1 MKTTL
6 KLFIIGLIILFNS
19 CTSSLFTKKR
29 PVELYLFTENDKWG
43 YMDKNGKVKI
53 KPIYDGCCFEKF
65 DMCQC
70 TQSFFSNKLCIIMTN
85 NKYGVIDY
93 RGKEIIKP
101 QYDDLAFVD
110 GELFLIAKKT
120 NKWGIIDLKNTSVF
134 PFIFDDYPSYNKQ
147 NAIGSG
153 EINGVFYLLNFKTKE
168 MILTKYDKI
177 KWANGNIAIVSKDK
191 KFGYINKKG
200 DLIIGLKYDDA
211 YYFHNGLAAV
221 QVDKKWGFIDTTGK
235 MIINLQFD
243 EAFGF
248 IEYENSLIAF
258 VEENGKSGV
267 IDNKGHYII
276 HPIYQSVFTLKNG
289 LFLAENDGWG
299 IINKNSTW
307 LLPNEYNFIFGYSKN
322 GYVSAQDS
330 NYNVGIIDLKT
341 KNIIVP
347 FEYKYIQEY
356 KENGLTLFGKKDS
369 ITGKTYYGYFDKKLK
384 VKWRETTDRK
394 WVDPKPDK
402 IL

>member
-1 MKTTL
+1 M
-6 KLFIIGLIILFNS
+6 IIGLIILFNS

-29 PVELYLFTENDKWG
+29 SIELYLFTENGKWG

-53 KPIYDGCCFEKF
+53 KPIYDGCCFEKI
-65 DMCQC
+65 DKCGCM
-70 TQSFFSNKLCIIMTN
+70 QSFFSNELCRIKIN

-110 GELFLIAKKT
+110 GEFFIMAKT
-120 NKWGIIDLKNTSVF
+120 NNKWGIIDLNNKIVF
-134 PFIFDDYPSYNKQ
+134 PFIFEDYLSCNKQ

-153 EINGVFYLLNFKTKE
+153 VINGVSYLLNFKTKE
-168 MILTKYDKI
+168 MKPTNYDKI
-177 KWANGNIAIVSKDK
+177 EWTNGNNAIVSKDK
-191 KFGYINKKG
+191 KFGYINQKG
-200 DLIIGLKYDDA
+200 DQIIGLKFQDA
-211 YYFHNGLAAV
+211 YCFNNGLASV
-221 QVDKKWGFIDTTGK
+221 EVDNKWGFIDTAGN
-235 MIINLQFD
+235 MIINPQFD
-243 EAFGF
+243 EAYGF
-248 IEYENSLIAF
+248 LEYDNSLIAF
-258 VEENGKSGV
+258 VEKNDKFGV
-267 IDNKGHYII
+267 IDNKGKYII
-276 HPIYQSVFTLKNG
+276 HPIYQSIFSLENG
-289 LFLAENDGWG
+289 LYLAENDGWG
-299 IINKNSTW
+299 IVNKNGVW
-307 LLPNEYNFIFGYSKN
+307 LLPNQYNFIFGYSKN

-347 FEYKYIQEY
+347 FEFKYIQEY
-356 KENGLTLFGKKDS
+356 KGNGLTLFGKKDS

-394 WVDPKPDK
+394 WVDPKSDP